1 MIRLSANGPT
11 NQSRLLIAASLLALT
26 IGAPSALADGGA
38 LYQANCASCHGADG
52 KADSPMAAAM
62 KVPPLSGTKLDAAGV
77 AKQVRDGK
85 SHAAPSGAL
94 SDDELKVVAAF
105 TKGL

>member
-1 MIRLSANGPT
+1 MIRLSVHSPT
-11 NQSRLLIAASLLALT
+11 IRATAQTGAALLLALSW
-26 IGAPSALADGGA
+26 APSALADGGSA
-38 LYQANCASCHGADG
+38 YQANCASCHGADG

-77 AKQVRDGK
+77 AKHVRDNK

-94 SDDELKVVAAF
+94 SDDELKAVAAF
-105 TKGL
+105 AKGL